1 MSSHSLL
8 SPSGF
13 KDTVLCPGR
22 PKLCSLAPPRRMGKA
37 AIEGTA
43 IHEMS
48 ELHLLGKKHLA
59 EWEIGDIVTVEEE
72 EFGLTHR
79 VFVNQ
84 GMLDTA
90 ATYIEFCE
98 QQIRELDATEYAVEE
113 QVSLAAFG
121 LPEVYGTADLIVRV
135 PFGVLLVA
143 DLKTGE
149 RESVDADGNAQAM
162 IYAAG
167 AAGEN
172 LDTYEEIWIAIVQ
185 PRDQNTSK
193 PAIRMTK
200 ITTEELAAWIETVVK
215 PTVRLAMSDDPP
227 LIPGDK
233 QCKYC
238 DAMMGNICPAL
249 TATSLA
255 PVADPKAV
263 DQFFQQPARPL
274 QLQPPD
280 PMALSDDRIEHL
292 LEAVNVVEIWINAVR
307 EEAMRRAEAGKLP
320 NWKVV
325 AGRGRRSW
333 SDEAEVARRLSAD
346 EAIFDKCFTTNLLSV
361 PQLEKA
367 LKGEDEILE
376 SVKDLI
382 VWSEGKPTLVPATD
396 KRPALNKPTAED
408 TFADLLE
415 D

>member
-22 PKLCSLAPPRRMGKA
+22 PKLCSLAPPRRTGKA

-72 EFGLTHR
+72 EFDLTHK
-79 VFVNQ
+79 VFVDQ

-90 ATYIEFCE
+90 AVYVEFCE
-98 QQIRELDATEYAVEE
+98 RQIREMGVTEYIVEE
-113 QVSLAAFG
+113 KVSLAAFG
-121 LPEVYGTADLIVRV
+121 LPEVYGTADFIIRD
-135 PFGVLLVA
+135 PFGTLLVA
-143 DLKTGE
+143 DLKTGA
-149 RESVDADGNAQAM
+149 RESVDAEGNAQAM

-167 AAGEN
+167 AAGED
-172 LDTYEEIWIAIVQ
+172 LDTYDEIKIVIVQ
-185 PRDQNTSK
+185 PRDQDTSK
-193 PAIRMTK
+193 PVAREVI
-200 ITTEELAAWIETVVK
+200 ITPEELASWVETVVK
-215 PTVRLAMSDDPP
+215 PTVQLALSDDPP
-227 LIPGDK
+227 LIPGEK

-238 DAMMGNICPAL
+238 DAKRGNICPAL
-249 TATSLA
+249 TTTALA
-255 PVADPKAV
+255 PVADSKAM
-263 DQFFQQPARPL
+263 DQLFQQPARPL

-280 PMALSDDRIEHL
+280 PMTLSDDRLEYL
-292 LEAVNVVEIWINAVR
+292 LEAVNVVEIWVKAVR
-307 EEAMRRAEAGKLP
+307 EEAMRRAEEGKLP

-325 AGRGRRSW
+325 AGRGRRGW
-333 SDEAEVARRLSAD
+333 SDEEEVARRLLEDGAD
-346 EAIFDKCFTTNLLSV
+346 LDKCFTTKILSV
-361 PQLEKA
+361 AQMEKA
-367 LKGEDEILE
+367 LKGEDEILG
-376 SVKDLI
+376 SIKDLI

-396 KRPALNKPTAED
+396 KRPALIKTTAED